1 MRFPPTSSI
10 TVRTGNRIR
19 LYSAG
24 LTLIGA
30 LFAQGAYAGGYLDA
44 LDSEAADVK
53 PAGQSTPAAPAD
65 KPATSSAAGES
76 GYLSALDAEADDLES
91 QQTKVQKKDS
101 TGVKFSRIRY

>member
-53 PAGQSTPAAPAD
+53 PAGQSTPAAP
-65 KPATSSAAGES
+65 GES

-91 QQTKVQKKDS
+91 QQTKKQKKDS